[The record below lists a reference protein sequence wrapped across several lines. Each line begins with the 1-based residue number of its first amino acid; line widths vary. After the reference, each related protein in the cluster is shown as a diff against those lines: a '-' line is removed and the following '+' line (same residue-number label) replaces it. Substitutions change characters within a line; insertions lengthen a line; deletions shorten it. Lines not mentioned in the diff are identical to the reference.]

1 MRTLYLSFLKQ
12 YNKIIQ
18 SFSLYFSQ
26 SASVDTFKL
35 SCVDKK
41 TTTKTCPMKLIVI
54 CDKDFPFLSW
64 STDHEIYV
72 CNINLLCLN
81 IVKV

>member
-41 TTTKTCPMKLIVI
+41 NN
-54 CDKDFPFLSW
+54 
-64 STDHEIYV
+64 HENVSDETY
-72 CNINLLCLN
+72 CHM
-81 IVKV
+81 